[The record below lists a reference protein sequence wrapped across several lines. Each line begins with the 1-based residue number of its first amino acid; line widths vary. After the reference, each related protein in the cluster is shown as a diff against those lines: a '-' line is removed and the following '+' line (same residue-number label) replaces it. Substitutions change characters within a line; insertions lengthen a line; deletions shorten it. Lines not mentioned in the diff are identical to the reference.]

1 MSVFQQLTKST
12 LLLSITLCTVNPR
25 VHAGLL
31 AVNCPAEQWRPGSPW
46 GMWLWWRTRSTTTL
60 TTLCPAWYSSI
71 RFPPSVLLATLLSNL
86 RYFDLSIHPVRQA
99 PGQRKT
105 TAPRRHCT
113 HWDSVG
119 GEKGG
124 QGAAIMRLRRSA
136 QEVEESDKRPTV
148 SGQWRVEQGLC
159 WCALAWYL
167 PKTGGRQERSERF
180 ETSQTRHSQRRCV
193 PPG

>member
-1 MSVFQQLTKST
+1 MGGFGHCKWLVRDDRSSDQRGLRKISED
-12 LLLSITLCTVNPR
+12 SI
-25 VHAGLL
+25 
-31 AVNCPAEQWRPGSPW
+31 
-46 GMWLWWRTRSTTTL
+46 
-60 TTLCPAWYSSI
+60 TLCPAWYSSI
-71 RFPPSVLLATLLSNL
+71 RFPSSVLLATLLSNL

-148 SGQWRVEQGLC
+148 SGQ
-159 WCALAWYL
+159 
-167 PKTGGRQERSERF
+167 
-180 ETSQTRHSQRRCV
+180 
-193 PPG
+193 